1 MSNDAID
8 RRKVVAERF
17 VLFKRSM
24 TSASLKRCYRVFSE
38 RFFGLKNIKDS

>member
-1 MSNDAID
+1 MSIDAID
-8 RRKVVAERF
+8 RRKVVAESF

-24 TSASLKRCYRVFSE
+24 ASAPLKRCYGVFSE